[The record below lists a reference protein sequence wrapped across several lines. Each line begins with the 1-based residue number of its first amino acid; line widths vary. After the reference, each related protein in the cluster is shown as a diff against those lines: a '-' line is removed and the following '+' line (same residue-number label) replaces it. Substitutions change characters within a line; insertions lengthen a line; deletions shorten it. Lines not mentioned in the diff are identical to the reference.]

1 MPVIVS
7 VLVFIIYYVIDNS
20 GFKVARDGKWV
31 VWMGNVAQFLYFGS
45 WLGAFLTYKS
55 NNDSVVLNGDA
66 YVAWFK
72 RIVGIRSVRHL
83 FKKEVIIHDPDY
95 TRISSELTALTAECR
110 TYISKRQLKKAPLL
124 F

>member
-20 GFKVARDGKWV
+20 GFKMARDGKWV
-31 VWMGNVAQFLYFGS
+31 VWMGMWLSSSILAP
-45 WLGAFLTYKS
+45 LGAFLTYKS

-83 FKKEVIIHDPDY
+83 FKKEVIIHD
-95 TRISSELTALTAECR
+95 RIIRGFHLS
-110 TYISKRQLKKAPLL
+110 
-124 F
+124 